1 MNVKIEQKL
10 KELLELSL
18 EQSAPAAH
26 AVIHLLYANY
36 LNGSQNDFAKWCC
49 QHTIGLSMNASIDG
63 GEQIPPK
70 ELSHEPVTNEWVC

>member
-10 KELLELSL
+10 KELLEISL

-49 QHTIGLSMNASIDG
+49 QHTIGLSMNSNING

>member
-10 KELLELSL
+10 KELLEISL

-63 GEQIPPK
+63 GEPILPK